1 MFNIIKSQNYQ
12 IRHDLFSVIAM
23 IIFAGITVYLSVCDN
38 VTGGEK
44 FVAMGSNSPMLWL
57 IVCLVFGARI
67 AAWDYNDK
75 TINYELLAG
84 HSRKEM
90 FLGRFVSAFFWC
102 IVICALIALIPLI
115 VCSIRNGWGEN
126 VDFVNCMVRIMVSFL
141 VMVRVLSE
149 FFFLAVLL
157 RNCYVTYAVSYILI
171 GCSMVMVLIMS
182 EMFGVELSCVL
193 GYLAMSDMLEL
204 TNSHLEWING
214 GDISVY
220 ESALE
225 LTDTMK
231 VIVSSVAVTLVCL
244 LGGYRI
250 FQKRDME

>member
-1 MFNIIKSQNYQ
+1 MYNIIKSQNYQ
-12 IRHDLFSVIAM
+12 IRHDKFSVIAM

-44 FVAMGSNSPMLWL
+44 FIAMGSNSPMLWL

-84 HSRKEM
+84 HSRKDM
-90 FLGRFVSAFFWC
+90 FWGRFVAAFFWC
-102 IVICALIALIPLI
+102 VIICSFIVLIPLI

-126 VDFVNCMVRIMVSFL
+126 VDFVNCMVRIMVAVL

-157 RNCYVTYAVSYILI
+157 RNCYVTYAVSYISV
-171 GCSMVMVLIMS
+171 GCSMMLVLILS
-182 EMFGVELSCVL
+182 ELFGVESGCVL
-193 GYLAMSDMLEL
+193 GFLSLSDMLEL
-204 TNSHLEWING
+204 TNSHFEWING
-214 GDISVY
+214 ADISVY
-220 ESALE
+220 ESALA
-225 LTDTMK
+225 LSDTVK
-231 VIVSSVAVTLVCL
+231 VIVSSVAVTLLCL

-250 FQKRDME
+250 FKNRDME